1 MTPSLPAL
9 SRRLVLAGAG
19 ASVASFPS
27 RHAAAQGAAQG
38 AAPGSTQGSAV
49 NGVVIGKDGWLFAQG
64 DATGVVDP
72 QRVRR
77 VTGLIKETISV
88 LRGAKIETVLALTPS
103 RARVYRDMLPDGM
116 RIAPATDA
124 RLEQARQD
132 FASMNVLAP
141 DLYTPF
147 TRARAAQPGTPLYF
161 KADTHW
167 MSHGAEL
174 AAGEMARA
182 IRARFRLPATNRP
195 GAQLVPPGRDLHV
208 TDLAN
213 QLPPGEREKYTA
225 QEFPVRPEAPSGSLL
240 DDDSTDTVAVGN
252 SYMHPRY
259 GFSRALSYS
268 LERPVA
274 LHWQVHVNGP
284 YRTMLNYL
292 GGDGFRQNK
301 PALLVWDFTEM
312 DLEMMPDRADVW
324 RANSMSAATFLTEV
338 RRLVGA

>member
-9 SRRLVLAGAG
+9 SRRLLLAGAG
-19 ASVASFPS
+19 AAFLPA
-27 RHAAAQGAAQG
+27 RQAAA
-38 AAPGSTQGSAV
+38 QGSAV

-64 DATGVVDP
+64 DAMGLVDP

-77 VTGLIKETISV
+77 VTALIKETVSI

-116 RIAPATDA
+116 RIAASTDA

-132 FASMNVLAP
+132 FATLNMLVP

-167 MSHGAEL
+167 MSYGAEL

-182 IRARFRLPATNRP
+182 IRGRFRLPASGRP
-195 GAQLVPPGRDLHV
+195 GAQLVPPARDLHV

-213 QLPPGEREKYTA
+213 QLPPGEREKYGA
-225 QEFPVRPEAPSGSLL
+225 QEFPVRPEAPTGSLL
-240 DDDSTDTVAVGN
+240 DDDTTDTAAVGN

-259 GFSRALSYS
+259 GFSRALSFS

-274 LHWQVHVNGP
+274 LHWQIHVNGP

-292 GGDGFRQNK
+292 GGESFKGSK

-312 DLEMMPDRADVW
+312 DMEIMPDRNDVW
-324 RANSMSAATFLTEV
+324 RANAMPAATFLTEV
-338 RRLVGA
+338 RRLVGV